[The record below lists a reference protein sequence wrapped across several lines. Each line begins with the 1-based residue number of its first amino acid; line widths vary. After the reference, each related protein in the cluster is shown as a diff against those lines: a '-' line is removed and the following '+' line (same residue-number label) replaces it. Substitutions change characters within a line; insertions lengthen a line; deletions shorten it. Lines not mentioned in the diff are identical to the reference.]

1 MAVEVLNSPP
11 HFLHAINEFT
21 VESSCQ
27 FNSFW
32 YELLNSMNNLLT
44 SLPIKELQ
52 KIILPLVL
60 QDSVLAVPASVYL
73 LTD

>member
-1 MAVEVLNSPP
+1 
-11 HFLHAINEFT
+11 
-21 VESSCQ
+21 
-27 FNSFW
+27 
-32 YELLNSMNNLLT
+32 MNNLLT